1 MTPQS
6 HDTKG
11 TNQAEEERNAGKDP
25 REALWE
31 NIKKEMA
38 RVELSRDRLP
48 RRLDITQSP
57 GNAGHVG
64 NFREKMGMN
73 ESGPVIPFGNTT
85 GTGLS
90 ANGINF
96 SPPYRSEQHLG
107 GSSSAHG
114 HKRRLKKP
122 SASGANQPGHDVTKG
137 TPPSSGGAA
146 PSSGGVGGG
155 TPPTSGGPGSGT
167 L

>member
-96 SPPYRSEQHLG
+96 SPPYRSEQLG